1 MKTNNFNPLRK
12 RNLVTTI
19 AFFGIISVSS
29 AQQLTINERSSLVM
43 NGAVSLVVN
52 NASLVNNG
60 QFAAGNGE
68 VKFTGNNDTTV
79 SNLAGNSS
87 TVFYDLTVSKA
98 ANGVSIKSA
107 AAIKNKLEMQGG
119 NLYANNNITL
129 KSDATSTA
137 RVAPIAAGSMIIGR
151 ATIERYIPA
160 KRAWRML
167 TAPVSSSNTIFQSW
181 QNAGIYEPGINTFVT
196 GPGPTAEN
204 GLDASPQNNVSV
216 KLWNS
221 STQSFSNITNTHVP
235 ISAGTNGQ
243 ADNTG
248 YFIFVRG
255 DRNPANFN
263 TSTCNATTLKSNGNI
278 QQGTQTFAVASAA
291 GAYTLVGNPYASPVN
306 FSDVTRNNVVNRFYV
321 WDPTLNTLGGYVMLD
336 DLSNSGA
343 YSKSVSSSSQTKEIQ
358 SGQAIMVQT
367 LGTEPASV
375 IFNETDKA
383 TFNNTSVFRPTGN
396 TTQKLSIDLDIIQ
409 ANGNLLAADG
419 AFAEFG
425 DNFSSAVDYADA
437 LKFSNIN
444 ECLAFVRNNT
454 ALTAERRPLTEN
466 PDTLFLK
473 LWKTNAG
480 YNYQFTIQ
488 PSQLDGYDIVLKD
501 NYTGISTTVNAS
513 AATTYNFSVDA
524 NTASAASNRFFITL
538 NRFVVLPVTITS
550 VKAVVQNKH
559 VSVSWTVENEIN
571 IEKYAVERSSDGINF
586 ERLVV
591 VLPQSTGS
599 GNNYKITDVS
609 PLEGENFYRIK
620 VYDRNGEI
628 KYSTI
633 AKAVMVKQT
642 ACGMSIFPNPVRN
655 SKINLQLTNQAS
667 GLYKL
672 TLSNNLGQV
681 IYTESKVSS
690 NTTGTIQINLPV
702 QLQNGI
708 YQLEVVTPANEKQVL
723 QVMAE

>member
-480 YNYQFTIQ
+480 YNYQFTIH

-501 NYTGISTTVNAS
+501 NYTGISTPVNAS
-513 AATTYNFSVDA
+513 AASTYNFSVDA
-524 NTASAASNRFFITL
+524 NTASSASNRFFITL

-591 VLPQSTGS
+591 VLPQSTS
-599 GNNYKITDVS
+599 AGNNYKITDVS

-633 AKAVMVKQT
+633 AKAVIVKHT
-642 ACGMSIFPNPVRN
+642 ASGMSIFPNPVRN

>member
-1 MKTNNFNPLRK
+1 MKTNNFSPLPTRK
-12 RNLVTTI
+12 LVITI
-19 AFFGIISVSS
+19 ALLGIISVSA

-68 VKFTGNNDTTV
+68 VKFTGHNDTTV
-79 SNLAGNSS
+79 SNLSGNSA
-87 TVFYDLTVSKA
+87 TVLYDLTVSKT
-98 ANGVSIKSA
+98 ANGVAIKSA
-107 AAIKNKLEMQGG
+107 TAIKNKLEMQGG

-129 KSDATSTA
+129 KSDAVSTA
-137 RVAPIAAGSMIIGR
+137 RVAPVAAGSSIIGK
-151 ATIERYIPA
+151 ATVERYIPA
-160 KRAWRML
+160 RRAWRML
-167 TAPVSSSNTIFQSW
+167 TAPVTSSNTIFQSW
-181 QNAGIYEPGINTFVT
+181 QNAGVYEPGVNTFVT
-196 GPGPTAEN
+196 GPAPTAQN
-204 GLDASPQNNVSV
+204 GLDASPQNNVS
-216 KLWNS
+216 LRSWNS
-221 STQSFSNITNTHVP
+221 STQAFSNITNTHVP
-235 ISAGTNGQ
+235 VSAGTNGQ

-255 DRNPANFN
+255 DRNPGNF
-263 TSTCNATTLKSNGNI
+263 STAVCNATTLKSNGNI
-278 QQGTQTFAVASAA
+278 QQGTQTFPVSSAA
-291 GAYTLVGNPYASPVN
+291 GAYTMVGNPYASPVN

-336 DLSNSGA
+336 DLTNSGA
-343 YSKSVSSSSQTKEIQ
+343 YSKSVSSSKQTKEIQ

-367 LGTEPASV
+367 LAAGPAV
-375 IFNETDKA
+375 VVFDETDKA
-383 TFNNTSVFRPTGN
+383 TLNNTSVFRPTSN
-396 TTQKLSIDLDIIQ
+396 FTQKLNIDLDIIQ
-409 ANGNLLAADG
+409 PDGTVVAADG
-419 AFAEFG
+419 VFAEFN

-437 LKFSNIN
+437 IKFTNIN
-444 ECLAFVRNNT
+444 ECLALVRNNT
-454 ALTAERRPLTEN
+454 ALTAERRPITEN

-488 PSQLDGYDIVLKD
+488 PAQLDGYNIVLQD
-501 NYTGISTTVNAS
+501 NYTGMSTQVNAS

-550 VKAVVQNKH
+550 VKAAIQNKQ

-591 VLPQSTGS
+591 VLPQNTGT
-599 GNNYKITDVS
+599 GNNYKMTDVS
-609 PLEGENFYRIK
+609 PLEGANFYRIK

-633 AKAVMVKQT
+633 AKAQMVKQT
-642 ACGMSIFPNPVRN
+642 GTGISIFPNPVRN
-655 SKINLQLTNQAS
+655 SLINLQLTNQVS

-672 TLSNNLGQV
+672 SLTNAVGQV
-681 IYTESKVSS
+681 IYAGTKASS
-690 NTTGTIQINLPV
+690 NESGTIQLQLPV
-702 QLQNGI
+702 QLQTGF
-708 YQLEVVTPANEKQVL
+708 YQLEVINTANEKQVL

>member
-1 MKTNNFNPLRK
+1 MKTNNFNPLHK
-12 RNLVTTI
+12 RNLVTII
-19 AFFGIISVSS
+19 AFFCSISVSS

-68 VKFTGNNDTTV
+68 VKFTGNNDTTA
-79 SNLAGNSS
+79 SNLAGNSA
-87 TVFYDLTVSKA
+87 TIFYDLTVNKT
-98 ANGVSIKSA
+98 ANGVAIKSA

-129 KSDATSTA
+129 KSDAASTA
-137 RVAPIAAGSMIIGR
+137 RVAPVAAGSSIIGK
-151 ATIERYIPA
+151 ATVERYIPA
-160 KRAWRML
+160 RRAWRML

-181 QNAGIYEPGINTFVT
+181 QNAGVYEPGVNTFVT
-196 GPGPTAEN
+196 GPAPTAEN
-204 GLDASPQNNVSV
+204 GLDASPQNNFSL

-221 STQSFSNITNTHVP
+221 GTQSFNNIANTHVP
-235 ISAGTNGQ
+235 VSAGTNGQ
-243 ADNTG
+243 ADNTA

-255 DRNPANFN
+255 DRNPGNF
-263 TSTCNATTLKSNGNI
+263 STAVCNATTLKSNGNI
-278 QQGTQTFAVASAA
+278 QQGTQTFQVSSAA

-306 FSDVTRNNVVNRFYV
+306 FSAVTRNNVVNRFYV

-336 DLSNSGA
+336 DLANSGI

-367 LGTEPASV
+367 LAAAPATV
-375 IFNETDKA
+375 VFDETDKA
-383 TFNNTSVFRPTGN
+383 SLNNTSVFRPTN
-396 TTQKLSIDLDIIQ
+396 NFTQKLSIDLDIIQ
-409 ANGNLLAADG
+409 PDGTVVAADG
-419 AFAEFG
+419 TFAEFN

-437 LKFSNIN
+437 LKFININ
-444 ECLAFVRNNT
+444 ECLALVRNNT
-454 ALTAERRPLTEN
+454 ALTAERRPIAET

-480 YNYQFTIQ
+480 YNYQFNIQ
-488 PSQLDGYDIVLKD
+488 PTQLEGYNIVLQD
-501 NYTGISTTVNAS
+501 NYTGVSTQVNAS
-513 AATTYNFSVDA
+513 AATMYHFSVDA
-524 NTASAASNRFFITL
+524 NTASSASNRFFITL

-550 VKAVVQNKH
+550 VKAAVQNKQ

-586 ERLVV
+586 EQLVV
-591 VLPQSTGS
+591 VLPQNTGT
-599 GNNYKITDVS
+599 GNNYKMTDVS
-609 PLEGENFYRIK
+609 PLEAANFYRIK

-642 ACGMSIFPNPVRN
+642 ATGMSIFPNPVRN
-655 SKINLQLTNQAS
+655 SLIHLQLANQAS

-672 TLSNNLGQV
+672 SLTNAIGQV
-681 IYTESKVSS
+681 IYTGTKVSS
-690 NTTGTIQINLPV
+690 NESGTIQIQLPV
-702 QLQNGI
+702 QLQSGF
-708 YQLEVVTPANEKQVL
+708 YQLEVVSPANEKQVL